1 MWRGA
6 ATKLGFAWRWVRQS
20 RVMRMVLSEAGGLAG
35 VGLGLGIAG
44 TLAATQLVAAFLY
57 GIRADD
63 PPTLGIAVAVMAFVA
78 ATAAYLP
85 ARRAAHVDPM
95 TALRDE

>member
-1 MWRGA
+1 MALGA
-6 ATKLGFAWRWVRQS
+6 AQARVLGM
-20 RVMRMVLSEAGGLAG
+20 VMGEAGWLAG

-57 GIRADD
+57 GLRPDD
-63 PPTLGIAVAVMAFVA
+63 PPTLGLAVAVMAFVA
-78 ATAAYLP
+78 AAAAYLP
-85 ARRAAHVDPM
+85 ARRAALVDPM